1 MAKRKKAEVEEVVTK
16 EEPLAKRQQA
26 LDALFASISQQDG
39 IVAGRPTVSQA
50 VKDRLTFKFFKTPI
64 PELNEAV
71 GGGIPVG
78 KMTLVPGNP
87 DSGKTGFCLSTIGY
101 QMQHDPNFI
110 ALWVE
115 SEDSL
120 DVEKAAKLYHL
131 DLNRFYSI
139 STTDPKTKSQKYGAE
154 AIGNSIIAAIKS
166 TKVDMVVVNSLKML
180 VPMAES
186 NKTLDEDTM
195 ASQARF
201 NSKLIKKLIPLIA
214 QKETALV
221 IVQHY
226 TTNLNAGMY
235 GNPNLIAGGKAIRY
249 NNMLTLEFSSLS
261 LQESDPVKRGEGM
274 KIHVRVTKNHCVID
288 RNPNVDFTYYIEYGK
303 GIERYITTLN
313 QLINKGIITTAGSW
327 LYLLD
332 ADGNKDP
339 KMSWQGR
346 TKFKEDMEAN
356 PTKFDTL
363 CALLDGV
370 TGAVN
375 DMSEE
380 EIKELEEQEAALD
393 AEMEKAGVEKANAE
407 EKAAD
412 ESSDAA

>member
-1 MAKRKKAEVEEVVTK
+1 MARKKPIETTISNK
-16 EEPLAKRQQA
+16 EESLAKRQQA
-26 LDALFASISQQDG
+26 LDTLFANMSQQGG

-64 PELNEAV
+64 PELNEAI

-78 KMTLVPGNP
+78 KMTLIAGNP
-87 DSGKTGFCLSTIGY
+87 DSGKTGCALSIIGY
-101 QMQHDPNFI
+101 QQKIDPNFI

-120 DVEKAAKLYHL
+120 DVEKAAKLYGL
-131 DLNRFYSI
+131 DLDRFYSI
-139 STTDPKTKSQKYGAE
+139 STTDPKTKSQVFGAE
-154 AIGNSIIAAIKS
+154 AIGNAIVAAIKS
-166 TKVDMVVVNSLKML
+166 TKIDMVVINSLKML
-180 VPMAES
+180 VPMVET
-186 NKTLDEDTM
+186 NKTLNEETV
-195 ASQARF
+195 ATQARY
-201 NSKLIKKLIPLIA
+201 NARLVKKLIPLIA
-214 QKETALV
+214 QKETALI

-226 TTNLNAGMY
+226 TTSMSAGPY

-249 NNMLTLEFSSLS
+249 NNMVTLEFGSLT
-261 LQESDPVKRGEGM
+261 LQDNDPVKRGEGM

-313 QLINKGIITTAGSW
+313 QLIAKGILVTAGAW
-327 LYLLD
+327 IYLLD

-339 KMSWQGR
+339 EMSWCGKN
-346 TKFKEDMEAN
+346 KFKEDMIAN
-356 PTKFDTL
+356 PVKFDTL
-363 CALLDGV
+363 CALLDGQ

-393 AEMEKAGVEKANAE
+393 AEMEKAGIEKVDANVVPE
-407 EKAAD
+407 DDSE
-412 ESSDAA
+412 